1 MGNHV
6 KGVRRWTVPIEID
19 VVPNSFVDY
28 GVFAK
33 VGIVHVVVQPLP
45 VRFEEDVEGRGQVV
59 DGGIDNF
66 AVRRKAPC

>member
-1 MGNHV
+1 M
-6 KGVRRWTVPIEID
+6 PD
-19 VVPNSFVDY
+19 SFVDY